1 MMKRLLFIFNLI
13 LLLCISC
20 KQKEFDLADLRFPI
34 DKKQLNMLGVE
45 TAPYKTYLED
55 ETVKFISDSSSV
67 MRFGGIVLAGNLN
80 RYDKNIYASNTVQF
94 LEDRT
99 DKTIQAYKVTIGTS
113 EETEQLESYFDKQF
127 GETDFY
133 YKDAELSCRVWEKEG
148 VLYYLGVNFDVYDP
162 DQIKKHR
169 RTALLFVVNKN
180 SHKLINDEAPDGHY
194 FRFYHYYLEA
204 KEKPEY
210 KTLTY
215 RQYMELKRSQDQSQ
229 GFETIYAE
237 HYIKK

>member
-1 MMKRLLFIFNLI
+1 MKKLLFICKLI

-20 KQKEFDLADLRFPI
+20 KQKQFDLADLRFPI

-55 ETVKFISDSSSV
+55 ETIKFSSDSSSV
-67 MRFGGIVLAGNLN
+67 MHFGGIALAGNLS
-80 RYDKNIYASNTVQF
+80 RYDKNIYESNTVYF

-127 GETDFY
+127 GKTDFY
-133 YKDAELSCRVWEKEG
+133 YKDEELSCRVWEKEG
-148 VLYYLGVNFDVYDP
+148 LLYYLGINFDVYNP

-169 RTALLFVVNKN
+169 RTALLFVVNK
-180 SHKLINDEAPDGHY
+180 SSQTLIKEEAPQGHY

-215 RQYMELKRSQDQSQ
+215 RQYMELKQRQYQSE
-229 GFETIYAE
+229 GLETIYVE
-237 HYIKK
+237 NYIKQ

>member
-1 MMKRLLFIFNLI
+1 MKKLLFICKLI

-20 KQKEFDLADLRFPI
+20 KQKQFDLADLRFPI

-55 ETVKFISDSSSV
+55 ETIKFSSDSSSV
-67 MRFGGIVLAGNLN
+67 MHFGGIALAGNLS
-80 RYDKNIYASNTVQF
+80 RYDKNIYASNTIQF

-99 DKTIQAYKVTIGTS
+99 DKTIQAYKATIGTS

-127 GETDFY
+127 GKTDFY
-133 YKDAELSCRVWEKEG
+133 YKDEDMSCRVWEKDG
-148 VLYYLGVNFDVYDP
+148 LLYYLGINFDVYNP

-169 RTALLFVVNKN
+169 RTALLFVVNK
-180 SHKLINDEAPDGHY
+180 SSQTLIKEEAPQGHY
-194 FRFYHYYLEA
+194 FRFYHYFLEA

-215 RQYMELKRSQDQSQ
+215 RQYTELKQRQYQSE
-229 GFETIYAE
+229 GFETIYIE
-237 HYIKK
+237 HYIKQ

>member
-1 MMKRLLFIFNLI
+1 MKKLLFICKLI

-20 KQKEFDLADLRFPI
+20 KQKQFDLADLRFPI

-55 ETVKFISDSSSV
+55 ETIKFSSDSSSV
-67 MRFGGIVLAGNLN
+67 MHFGGIALAGNLS
-80 RYDKNIYASNTVQF
+80 RYDKNIYASNTIQF

-127 GETDFY
+127 GKTEFY
-133 YKDAELSCRVWEKEG
+133 YKDEELSCRVWEKEG
-148 VLYYLGVNFDVYDP
+148 LLYYLGINFDVYNP

-169 RTALLFVVNKN
+169 RTALLFVVNK
-180 SHKLINDEAPDGHY
+180 SSQTLIKEEAPQGHY

-215 RQYMELKRSQDQSQ
+215 RQYMELKQRQYQSE
-229 GFETIYAE
+229 GLETIYVE
-237 HYIKK
+237 HYIKQ

>member
-1 MMKRLLFIFNLI
+1 MKKLLFICKLI

-55 ETVKFISDSSSV
+55 ETIKFSSDSSSV
-67 MRFGGIVLAGNLN
+67 MRFGGIGLAGNLS
-80 RYDKNIYASNTVQF
+80 RYDKNIYASNTVYF

-127 GETDFY
+127 GKTDFY
-133 YKDAELSCRVWEKEG
+133 YKDEELSCRVWEKEG
-148 VLYYLGVNFDVYDP
+148 LLYYLGINFDVYNP

-169 RTALLFVVNKN
+169 RIALLFVVNK
-180 SHKLINDEAPDGHY
+180 SSQTLIKEEAPQGHY

-215 RQYMELKRSQDQSQ
+215 RQYMELKQRQYQSE
-229 GFETIYAE
+229 GLETIYIE
-237 HYIKK
+237 HYIKQ

>member
-1 MMKRLLFIFNLI
+1 MKKLLLICKLI

-20 KQKEFDLADLRFPI
+20 KQKQFDLADLRFPI

-55 ETVKFISDSSSV
+55 ETIKFSSDSSSV
-67 MRFGGIVLAGNLN
+67 MHFGGIALAGNLS
-80 RYDKNIYASNTVQF
+80 RYDKNIYASNTIQF

-127 GETDFY
+127 GKTEFY
-133 YKDAELSCRVWEKEG
+133 YKDEELSCRVWEKEG
-148 VLYYLGVNFDVYDP
+148 LLYYLGINFDVYNP

-169 RTALLFVVNKN
+169 RTALLFVVNK
-180 SHKLINDEAPDGHY
+180 SSQTLIKEEAPQGHY

-215 RQYMELKRSQDQSQ
+215 RQYMELKQRQYQSE
-229 GFETIYAE
+229 GLETIYVE
-237 HYIKK
+237 HYIKQ

>member
-1 MMKRLLFIFNLI
+1 MKKLLFICKLI
-13 LLLCISC
+13 SLLCISC
-20 KQKEFDLADLRFPI
+20 KQNEFDLADLRFPI

-45 TAPYKTYLED
+45 TAPYKRYLED

-80 RYDKNIYASNTVQF
+80 RYDKNIYASNTVEF
-94 LEDRT
+94 LEDQA
-99 DKTIQAYKVTIGTS
+99 DKTIQAYKVTLGTS
-113 EETEQLESYFDKQF
+113 EETEQLEQYFDRWF
-127 GETDFY
+127 GKTDFY
-133 YKDAELSCRVWEKEG
+133 YKDTELSCRVWEKEG
-148 VLYYLGVNFDVYDP
+148 LLYYLGINFDVYNP

-180 SHKLINDEAPDGHY
+180 SQTLIKAEAPQGHY
-194 FRFYHYYLEA
+194 FRFYHYYLEV

-215 RQYMELKRSQDQSQ
+215 RQFIELKQSQ
-229 GFETIYAE
+229 YQSEGFETIYAE
-237 HYIKK
+237 HYIKQ